1 MNNYIREIMN
11 DIEAGADT
19 CYLMGVNNSMLEAG
33 AIDAET
39 WQCINDLILKSKLE
53 RVV

>member
-1 MNNYIREIMN
+1 MDNYIREIIN

-19 CYLMGVNNSMLEAG
+19 CYLMGVNNSMLAAG

-39 WQCINDLILKSKLE
+39 WEYTNNMILTFKL
-53 RVV
+53 